1 VSYVE
6 IDFNAVEGFNKLTPE
21 QQSLFIDT
29 YKKHNSLVGSE
40 YKEEWQPVKVAWVKE
55 SPSRY
60 SYLKVEFK
68 NGDWL
73 HYTQKGDW
81 Y

>member
-1 VSYVE
+1 VNYIE
-6 IDFNAVEGFNKLTPE
+6 INFNDVKGFDKLTPV

-40 YKEEWQPVKVAWVKE
+40 YKEEWQPVKVAWVEE

>member
-1 VSYVE
+1 MSYVE